1 MNKSFEEI
9 VKMNFLIHYLEDEGS
24 NSHKE
29 DSKDDSRESSRDGSG
44 EGYRSDRRVENAD
57 TFVNHMK

>member
-1 MNKSFEEI
+1 MEFFICYLQDEE
-9 VKMNFLIHYLEDEGS
+9 S

-29 DSKDDSRESSRDGSG
+29 DSKDHSRMDSRDGSG
-44 EGYRSDRRVENAD
+44 EGYRSDQRTENAD